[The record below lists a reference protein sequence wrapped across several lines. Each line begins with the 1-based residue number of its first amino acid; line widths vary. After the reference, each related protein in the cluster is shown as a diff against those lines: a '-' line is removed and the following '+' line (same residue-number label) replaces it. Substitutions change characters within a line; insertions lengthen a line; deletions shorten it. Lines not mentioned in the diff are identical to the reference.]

1 MWVFAKYSGMDWHF
15 LPQRLSGPDGRTCI
29 SCIGRQILYLWVTR
43 KALWRTCVPLKP
55 FLTIVFNFPEYTSL
69 CPLTGDANVSSLRM
83 RSCVWNI
90 VLVMCLKCVG
100 SSRIFFTQYPTY
112 RDEWINENE
121 HLKQLFK
128 NNYVRKAAISHA
140 KTESCGYFF
149 ILTYKSV

>member
-15 LPQRLSGPDGRTCI
+15 LPQRLRTRW
-29 SCIGRQILYLWVTR
+29 SNLHLLHWQADSL
-43 KALWRTCVPLKP
+43 PLSNQESSLKDMCP
-55 FLTIVFNFPEYTSL
+55 SKTLLTIVFNFPEYTSL

-112 RDEWINENE
+112 RDEWISENE

-128 NNYVRKAAISHA
+128 NNYVRKAAISNA